1 MHDKPIVLLDPW
13 GHYDGVRAWVYGLID
28 SGYIS
33 QAAVDRLIVVDK
45 VGDALNACAPG

>member
-1 MHDKPIVLLDPW
+1 LLE
-13 GHYDGVRAWVYGLID
+13 

-45 VGDALNACAPG
+45 VGEALQACAPT